1 MADNT
6 EDTLVSGMSEETMRS
21 VINAAVESKQA
32 KKSSTVGLK
41 TPWKK
46 ITIGGV
52 SGIMLGAGSAY
63 AVEKFII
70 NPDLKVA
77 IKVDDKQSF
86 KEAFDTAHEEVGP
99 GGVFKWQG
107 NLYSTYDEKEWEAM
121 PAEEQNKFNEK
132 VVAYV
137 EKDPNKEDA
146 DTSND
151 ITEETTTTLADNDDE
166 ASNVQI
172 IGSDND
178 LADVAYSVDDQDVY
192 VVDIDDNSVTN
203 GQNEDVTA
211 SNDSYLASLSED
223 ANLADET
230 SETPS
235 DDVFIA

>member
-1 MADNT
+1 MTDNT
-6 EDTLVSGMSEETMRS
+6 EDTLVSGMSEESMRS
-21 VINAAVESKQA
+21 VINAAVEAKNS

-41 TPWKK
+41 NPWKK
-46 ITIGGV
+46 VVIGGI
-52 SGIMLGAGSAY
+52 SGVMLGSGGVY
-63 AVEKFII
+63 AAEKILP
-70 NPDLKVA
+70 NSGLKVA
-77 IKVDDKQSF
+77 TKVDDKQSF
-86 KEAFDTAHEEVGP
+86 KEAFDTAHEEIGS

-107 NLYSTYDEKEWEAM
+107 NLYSTYDEKEWDAM
-121 PAEEQNKFNEK
+121 PADEQNKFNEK

-137 EKDPNKEDA
+137 EEAPHKENT
-146 DTSND
+146 DTNTNA
-151 ITEETTTTLADNDDE
+151 TEEPTSTLADNDDE
-166 ASNVQI
+166 ASDVQI

-178 LADVAYSVDDQDVY
+178 LADVTYSVDDQDVY

-203 GQNEDVTA
+203 GQSDDIVT